1 MVKYTRK
8 PTKVG
13 KGLVVW
19 IPKDIA
25 DEMEIDED
33 TLLQVEIEKCELG
46 E

>member
-1 MVKYTRK
+1 MVTYTRK

-25 DEMEIDED
+25 DEMKIDED
-33 TLLQVEIEKCELG
+33 TLLEVEIKKCEL
-46 E
+46 EE